1 MKKMIKKWKKSTKF
15 TNHKIGKEKEKE
27 ILVQKYI
34 YMCVCT
40 LNKVWENM
48 L

>member
-1 MKKMIKKWKKSTKF
+1 MIKKWEKSTKF

-34 YMCVCT
+34 YVCT

>member
-1 MKKMIKKWKKSTKF
+1 MIKKWKKSTKF

-27 ILVQKYI
+27 KEKPVQKYI
-34 YMCVCT
+34 CVCT